1 MMGRSGLDRRMFLR
15 LSGAA
20 GLGGFSGVASATP
33 GRDPG
38 PKPTEWIV
46 GVGVGRNRPQQEVDS
61 YLPSSASVVH
71 ENDTIGYAAVE
82 LPGDEEI
89 TTQTHQALSEAI
101 SDSGP
106 VKYVEKNETYHAQ
119 FLPNDPRYEDQY
131 AAEAVSAPTAW
142 EETLGSSDVT
152 IALVD
157 QGVQYDH
164 PDLEPNM
171 ASSPGRDFV
180 DGDNDPYPEDPSN
193 EPHGTHVAGI
203 AGANTDND
211 QGVSGISD
219 STLLSARVLNQGGWG
234 SVSDIADGIE
244 WAVDQGADI
253 INLSLGGG
261 GRSQTMQNAVTYA
274 SSNGAF
280 VVVAAGNS
288 GSGETTYPAAYDEC
302 VAVSALDP
310 DESLASYSNYG
321 DAIELTAPGTNVV
334 STWTEDGYN
343 SASGTSMATPVV
355 SGVAALTLAQYDLTN
370 EELRTHLRNTAVDTG
385 LPETKQGVG
394 RVDAGAAIT
403 TQPGETDGSDSTP
416 ESDTQPDPA
425 DSETG
430 SGRNTDGGGSGIE
443 STTTDV
449 SGAVSDSKP
458 QNYFSYGWGY
468 DSPSKVVIT
477 LTGPSDA
484 DLDLYVIDGR
494 DILPTGG
501 RHDYSGQ
508 SSNSHERITI
518 EPPKAIAPLY
528 ATVDSFSGVG
538 EFTLSFEEF
547 A

>member
-1 MMGRSGLDRRMFLR
+1 MFLR

-20 GLGGFSGVASATP
+20 SLGGFSGVASATP

-46 GVGVGRNRPQQEVDS
+46 GVGVGENRLRDEVDP

-82 LPGDEEI
+82 LPGDEDA
-89 TTQTHQALSEAI
+89 TQTQQALSQAVTDT
-101 SDSGP
+101 SS
-106 VKYVEKNETYHAQ
+106 VKYIEKNETYHAQ
-119 FLPNDPRYEDQY
+119 FLPNDPRYEEQY
-131 AAEAVSAPTAW
+131 VAEAINAPTAW

-152 IALVD
+152 IAMVD

-180 DGDNDPYPEDPSN
+180 DGDNDPYPEDLSK

-203 AGANTDND
+203 AGAHTDND

-219 STLLSARVLNQGGWG
+219 STLLSARVLNGGGWG

-274 SSNGAF
+274 SSNGAL
-280 VVVAAGNS
+280 VVVAAGNN
-288 GSGETTYPAAYDEC
+288 GSNETAYPAAYDEC
-302 VAVSALDP
+302 IAVSALDP

-321 DAIELTAPGTNVV
+321 DAIELTAPGTNIV
-334 STWTEDGYN
+334 STWTDDGYN
-343 SASGTSMATPVV
+343 TASGTSMAAPVV
-355 SGVAALTLAQYDLTN
+355 SGVAALTLAKYDLTS

-385 LPETKQGVG
+385 LSESKQGVG
-394 RVDAGAAIT
+394 RIDAGTAIT
-403 TQPGETDGSDSTP
+403 TSPGDTTGSDSNTD
-416 ESDTQPDPA
+416 SDARPD
-425 DSETG
+425 DSNSETG
-430 SGRNTDGGGSGIE
+430 SDRNTNDGGSDIK
-443 STTTDV
+443 STATEV
-449 SGAVSDSKP
+449 GGALSDSKP
-458 QNYFSYGWGY
+458 KNYFSYTWGY

-477 LTGPSDA
+477 LNGPSDA
-484 DLDLYVIDGR
+484 DFDLYVIDGR

-501 RHDYSGQ
+501 QHDYAGQ
-508 SSNSHERITI
+508 SSNSQERITI
-518 EPPKAIAPLY
+518 EPPKAIAPMY
-528 ATVDSFSGVG
+528 VAVDSFSGSG